1 MEWANREIR
10 GAESSCSLGEYEE
23 AGVSNIQMQITEK
36 GFDESS
42 DSVDPKEAKEGEDIF
57 YGAGLSNDSSG
68 NIIVLYKLK
77 KIGSP
82 IQRIFLSVLGWE
94 RLF

>member
-1 MEWANREIR
+1 MEWVNREIR
-10 GAESSCSLGEYEE
+10 EAESSCSLGQYKGE
-23 AGVSNIQMQITEK
+23 ASVSNLQMQITEK

-42 DSVDPKEAKEGEDIF
+42 DSVDPKEAKE
-57 YGAGLSNDSSG
+57 GLSNDSSG

-94 RLF
+94 SLF

>member
-1 MEWANREIR
+1 MNHQTQWI
-10 GAESSCSLGEYEE
+10 L
-23 AGVSNIQMQITEK
+23 K
-36 GFDESS
+36 K
-42 DSVDPKEAKEGEDIF
+42 PKIE
-57 YGAGLSNDSSG
+57 GLSNDSSG

-94 RLF
+94 SLF